1 MNKLSWKNVTGRLKA
16 IDAPQSPSGDADFWL
31 DFKARATLMC
41 QDEPVAARDRIPVAL
56 RWGSATALALVLIVA
71 GWFMLPATLG
81 AVTQIKALEV
91 VAPYSGVII
100 MNDQSGRGTILWI
113 TGMESKHSSG

>member
-1 MNKLSWKNVTGRLKA
+1 MNKLSWKNVTSRLKA
-16 IDAPQSPSGDADFWL
+16 TEALPPPSGDADFWL
-31 DFKARATLMC
+31 DFKARASLMC
-41 QDEPVAARDRIPVAL
+41 QDEPVPARSRMPVAL
-56 RWGSATALALVLIVA
+56 RWGSVTALALVLIVA

-91 VAPYSGVII
+91 VAPHSGVII

-113 TGMESKHSSG
+113 TGMESKNSSG

>member
-16 IDAPQSPSGDADFWL
+16 IEAPQSPSGDADFWL
-31 DFKARATLMC
+31 DFKARATLMR
-41 QDEPVAARDRIPVAL
+41 QDEPVAAHDRVPVAL

>member
-16 IDAPQSPSGDADFWL
+16 LESPQPPSDNADFWL
-31 DFKARATLMC
+31 DFKARATLMR
-41 QDEPVAARDRIPVAL
+41 QDEPAAVPARMPAAL
-56 RWGSATALALVLIVA
+56 RWGSVTALTLVVIVA

-91 VAPYSGVII
+91 VAPHSGVII

-113 TGMESKHSSG
+113 TGMESKNSSG

>member
-16 IDAPQSPSGDADFWL
+16 IEAPKTPSDNADFWQ
-31 DFKARATLMC
+31 DFKARATLMR
-41 QDEPVAARDRIPVAL
+41 QDEPAAERPRMPVAL
-56 RWGSATALALVLIVA
+56 RWGSVTALALVLIVA

-91 VAPYSGVII
+91 VAPHSGVII

-113 TGMESKHSSG
+113 TGMESKNSSG